1 MCPIFRFGPSEEASP
16 RAKANL
22 MRAILT
28 GRLETSALASE
39 EMKRIANLCV
49 NCHQCRLECPARVD
63 IPKLMIECKAQYVT
77 TNGLSPT
84 DWMMARVDLL
94 SKWASVISPL
104 ANWAIGSPQMR
115 WLMERGMGIAQGRKL
130 PRVAATSFLRRAAR
144 RHLTRTSR
152 DQGRKVL
159 YFVDVYANWYDVQLA
174 EALVAIL
181 EHNGVSVYVHP
192 RQLAAG
198 MPMIAL
204 GNVEKAK
211 RVAARNVTLL
221 AEAVRQG
228 YHVVATEPAAAL
240 CLSHEYLNL
249 LDDEDA
255 QLVARH
261 TSEACGYIWKMH
273 QAGKLKLDLS
283 PISATIGYHQPCHV
297 RALQT
302 GSAGENLLR
311 LIPGLSVNRANRGCS
326 GMAGTFGLKRENYRS
341 SLRAGWGLISG
352 LRDPAIQAGS
362 TECSACKMQ
371 MEQGTA
377 KPTIH
382 PLKLLA
388 HSYGLLPDGEKLL
401 TTMSEAL
408 YVT

>member
-1 MCPIFRFGPSEEASP
+1 
-16 RAKANL
+16 
-22 MRAILT
+22 
-28 GRLETSALASE
+28 
-39 EMKRIANLCV
+39 
-49 NCHQCRLECPARVD
+49 
-63 IPKLMIECKAQYVT
+63 MIECKAQYVT
-77 TNGLSPT
+77 TNGLTPT
-84 DWMMARVDLL
+84 DWMMARIDLL
-94 SKWASVISPL
+94 SKWAGRLSPL
-104 ANWAIGSPQMR
+104 ANWAIGNPQMR
-115 WLMERGMGIAQGRKL
+115 WLLERATGIAQGRKL
-130 PRVAATSFLRRAAR
+130 PRVASSSFLRRAAR

-152 DQGRKVL
+152 DQRRKVL
-159 YFVDVYANWYDVQLA
+159 YFVDIYANWFDVQLA

-204 GNVEKAK
+204 GNVDKA
-211 RVAARNVTLL
+211 RQVATRNVGLL

-228 YHVVATEPAAAL
+228 YAIVASEPAAAL

-255 QLVARH
+255 RLVAEH
-261 TSEACGYIWKMH
+261 TSEACSYIWKMH
-273 QAGKLKLDLS
+273 QSGKLKLDLS
-283 PISATIGYHQPCHV
+283 PISVTVGYHQPCHI
-297 RALQT
+297 RALQ
-302 GSAGENLLR
+302 GASAGDSLLR
-311 LIPGLSVNRANRGCS
+311 LIPGLSVLRVNRGCS

-352 LRDPAIQAGS
+352 LRDPTIQAGT

-371 MEQGTA
+371 MEQGTS

-388 HSYGLLPDGEKLL
+388 LSYGLLPDGERLL
-401 TTMSEAL
+401 TTMGEDL